1 MRKRGT
7 RSAKKALR
15 SHAPVSHPHGLPSCA
30 GVSMVR
36 HGAEVSVT
44 RRPPGVIPVSVEL
57 ISVLIAVV
65 AVGATLAG
73 LILSGQ
79 RTIRAELAAQRKE
92 FSTELAAQRKEFST
106 ELAALRRDV
115 SAELAAQR
123 KEFGERFVAL
133 EQHLAELRERMA
145 HLEGLLDGL
154 REAIAIQRG
163 AA

>member
-1 MRKRGT
+1 M
-7 RSAKKALR
+7 
-15 SHAPVSHPHGLPSCA
+15 
-30 GVSMVR
+30 
-36 HGAEVSVT
+36 
-44 RRPPGVIPVSVEL
+44 SVEL

-79 RTIRAELAAQRKE
+79 RAIRAELAAQRQE
-92 FSTELAAQRKEFST
+92 F
-106 ELAALRRDV
+106 

-123 KEFGERFVAL
+123 QEFSAELAAQRREFNERFTAL
-133 EQHLAELRERMA
+133 EQHITAQITALEQHIAELRERMA

-154 REAIAIQRG
+154 REAITIPRG